1 LRDLRGVL
9 GSVLDPHAAFLIS
22 RGIKTLK
29 LRVTQQN
36 ETALALA
43 RKLETHPKVE
53 KVFYPMLQSH
63 PSFGV
68 CSAQM
73 QGGGG
78 VVSFIVRGGT
88 AAASRV
94 VDASKIARIAPSL
107 GGVETLIE
115 QPRYMSFFE
124 LDDEQLKG
132 VGIHPALI
140 RLSIGIESPEDVI
153 FDILNAV
160 DQA

>member
-1 LRDLRGVL
+1 EGVVAVTREHRRAKVMIDSTFATPINYRPLQYGVDLVVHSATKYLGGHNDVLGGLVAGSTHIISLLRDLRGVL

-68 CSAQM
+68 CSSQM
-73 QGGGG
+73 HGGGG

-88 AAASRV
+88 A
-94 VDASKIARIAPSL
+94 
-107 GGVETLIE
+107 
-115 QPRYMSFFE
+115 
-124 LDDEQLKG
+124 
-132 VGIHPALI
+132 
-140 RLSIGIESPEDVI
+140 
-153 FDILNAV
+153 
-160 DQA
+160 